1 MSELVPVVESI
12 DFDATLRGRLV
23 EWLGTPLELRGAAV
37 GLPEFAASEGV
48 TVSAVTRLIRSDA
61 GIKDALRSVA
71 LGGLFRVPRILEVLG
86 NAAETGSIRAAEI
99 YLDFIRKTL
108 TDQQLMAAM
117 RPSDSFE
124 DMVGE
129 AVKGAQ
135 MLLEK
140 AKGRKVTVGVQLETN
155 VSDSDGFR
163 ARSELAVRE
172 GMPSGSPSKED
183 VEVSAYDG
191 RVVPGSEV
199 SVLRPVEGR
208 LSRREQARE
217 NMRTWEE
224 RNSTYVEDGI
234 QEGPLDP
241 ESPGSPAG

>member
-1 MSELVPVVESI
+1 MSELVPMVEGV
-12 DFDATLRGRLV
+12 DYDATLRGRLV
-23 EWLGTPLELRGAAV
+23 EWLGTPVELRGAAV
-37 GLPEFAASEGV
+37 SLPEFAASEGV

-124 DMVGE
+124 DMVGD

-155 VSDSDGFR
+155 VSVSDGFR
-163 ARSELAVRE
+163 ARSELSVRE
-172 GMPSGSPSKED
+172 GMPSGTPSKDDID
-183 VEVSAYDG
+183 VSTFDG
-191 RVVPGSEV
+191 RVSTDSKV
-199 SVLRPVEGR
+199 SVLRPAEGN

-224 RNSTYVEDGI
+224 RNSSNVDDGVSVE
-234 QEGPLDP
+234 DP
-241 ESPGSPAG
+241 ESPGSPTG